1 MQKTIK
7 RLSKKTVSIL
17 MAMLLVFTSVSVA
30 MPAVFALTPAQAA
43 SNYNSNASANNTFN
57 LALTLAQNINS
68 YVSVWNGT
76 FSHSGN
82 SYNTG
87 SGNALG
93 QFKTNVRNAFSGNAG
108 TTAAG
113 WFGSKTGENYCPSSP
128 YSSNTTDAFGGTDG
142 SADEPSHALQSGHNN
157 RTWNEDITV
166 SKSRSVADALS
177 GDYANNPLGVPTS
190 VVTGV
195 SMTLYLSG
203 KSDCNHYDSDGGW
216 GHHRHV
222 VEFWYFRQAA
232 SYSTS
237 SSNTNYPLTQV
248 QNLKAALDAAN
259 KTQSNYTSAS
269 WSTYSSARS
278 TAQNMWNAIYANPYT
293 AIGTYGS
300 TTIQNAATA
309 LNNAIAGLQTTVT
322 LNGNGGTPTA
332 SSVAVTVGSGTTG
345 NFPAGSYSASRSDG
359 YSFNGWSTSS
369 SATSGTAS
377 GNISVGFN
385 ATLYATWTPT
395 NYTITYNTNGGTAIA
410 AKTYNRTSTDTLPAA
425 SGKAGYSFSTWKPA
439 ANSGTWSASS
449 TYNSGTSLNGK
460 YGNVTL
466 NAQWSPVGY
475 TITYDANGGSVSPG
489 TLSYN
494 IESTSTLAT
503 PSKTGYSFAGW
514 KPSAAAGN
522 WNAST
527 TYAAGASVKNMYGNV
542 TLVAQ
547 WNINQYTLTVNPN
560 GGTFNNSTANSSFTQ
575 NYQSTKTIDDATR
588 TAYTFSGWTLS
599 GSGSWN
605 GSNKTYTFGAGAGT
619 LTAGWTPINYTITY
633 NANGGSVDSAT
644 LGYNIE
650 ATSKLATPFREG
662 YTFTGWKPSA
672 DAGNW
677 SASSTYAAGS
687 AVTGKYGDVTLVA
700 QWQINQYTLTV
711 DPNGGS
717 WGGSTTN
724 ATFTQDY
731 QSTKEIA
738 DPSRTGY
745 TFTAWTLSGA
755 GSFDTSSK
763 TFTYGAGAS
772 TLKAGWNAN
781 IYTVQFDGNG
791 ATSGSTASFYK
802 TYEINAT
809 IPANG
814 FEKIGYTF
822 QGWSTGANGEKVYG
836 DGAVMSNDLST
847 VSGDT
852 VTLYA
857 VWEAIPYTVEIDLN
871 STDPLTTYSGPTG
884 GIYEETI
891 TLADPVRP
899 GYTFTGWTLISGS
912 GTLSGSDYTFGP
924 DNAKVRANW
933 SAISYTLTLDA
944 NEGVVDPSTITGIIY
959 DEVDVPDPY
968 REGYDFTGWTK
979 VSGKGTYA
987 NSKFTF
993 SDDDAQLQAG
1003 WEAIIYNVGID
1014 FNCIDEFG
1022 NDCSEDITFY
1032 EDMPGGCII
1041 GDEVP
1046 LGEPTRTGY
1055 NFVRWEL
1062 VSGNGTLENNVY
1074 TVRSSDAEIKAIWEA
1089 IPYTLT
1095 LDTHGGELAEGVSNQ
1110 ITSII
1115 YGTADVPTPTRE
1127 GYIFLDWEMVEG
1139 SKGMYADTRF
1149 HFEDGDATLK
1159 AQWQAIPYTLT
1170 VDLGCEDPTANYSGT
1185 VAESY
1190 IFLDTVEI
1198 PDPTRTGYDF
1208 AGWTITS
1215 DKAGSFIDKVY
1226 TFSSADVTFTA
1237 TWTAHTYHIAFD
1249 INNALATADDVKNM
1263 DAVDA
1268 TFDTAQNLPANEF
1281 TVFGYTFKGWAL
1293 TSDGEKAYDDGAEVI
1308 NLTTDKDVTVTLYA
1322 LWSPNQH
1329 EMTIEPY
1336 VTMELGVEPQMYYNG
1351 DLAPITFEGITR
1363 SRSACPSARAI
1374 PSSAGR
1380 SRKAARPAR
1389 R

>member
-222 VEFWYFRQAA
+222 VELWYFRQAA

-547 WNINQYTLTVNPN
+547 WTINQYTLTVNPN

-717 WGGSTTN
+717 W
-724 ATFTQDY
+724 
-731 QSTKEIA
+731 
-738 DPSRTGY
+738 
-745 TFTAWTLSGA
+745 
-755 GSFDTSSK
+755 
-763 TFTYGAGAS
+763 
-772 TLKAGWNAN
+772 
-781 IYTVQFDGNG
+781 
-791 ATSGSTASFYK
+791 
-802 TYEINAT
+802 
-809 IPANG
+809 
-814 FEKIGYTF
+814 
-822 QGWSTGANGEKVYG
+822 
-836 DGAVMSNDLST
+836 
-847 VSGDT
+847 
-852 VTLYA
+852 
-857 VWEAIPYTVEIDLN
+857 
-871 STDPLTTYSGPTG
+871 
-884 GIYEETI
+884 
-891 TLADPVRP
+891 
-899 GYTFTGWTLISGS
+899 
-912 GTLSGSDYTFGP
+912 
-924 DNAKVRANW
+924 
-933 SAISYTLTLDA
+933 
-944 NEGVVDPSTITGIIY
+944 
-959 DEVDVPDPY
+959 EV
-968 REGYDFTGWTK
+968 
-979 VSGKGTYA
+979 
-987 NSKFTF
+987 
-993 SDDDAQLQAG
+993 
-1003 WEAIIYNVGID
+1003 
-1014 FNCIDEFG
+1014 
-1022 NDCSEDITFY
+1022 
-1032 EDMPGGCII
+1032 
-1041 GDEVP
+1041 
-1046 LGEPTRTGY
+1046 
-1055 NFVRWEL
+1055 
-1062 VSGNGTLENNVY
+1062 
-1074 TVRSSDAEIKAIWEA
+1074 
-1089 IPYTLT
+1089 
-1095 LDTHGGELAEGVSNQ
+1095 H
-1110 ITSII
+1110 
-1115 YGTADVPTPTRE
+1115 
-1127 GYIFLDWEMVEG
+1127 
-1139 SKGMYADTRF
+1139 
-1149 HFEDGDATLK
+1149 
-1159 AQWQAIPYTLT
+1159 
-1170 VDLGCEDPTANYSGT
+1170 
-1185 VAESY
+1185 
-1190 IFLDTVEI
+1190 
-1198 PDPTRTGYDF
+1198 
-1208 AGWTITS
+1208 
-1215 DKAGSFIDKVY
+1215 
-1226 TFSSADVTFTA
+1226 
-1237 TWTAHTYHIAFD
+1237 
-1249 INNALATADDVKNM
+1249 
-1263 DAVDA
+1263 
-1268 TFDTAQNLPANEF
+1268 
-1281 TVFGYTFKGWAL
+1281 
-1293 TSDGEKAYDDGAEVI
+1293 
-1308 NLTTDKDVTVTLYA
+1308 
-1322 LWSPNQH
+1322 
-1329 EMTIEPY
+1329 
-1336 VTMELGVEPQMYYNG
+1336 
-1351 DLAPITFEGITR
+1351 
-1363 SRSACPSARAI
+1363 
-1374 PSSAGR
+1374 
-1380 SRKAARPAR
+1380 RKH
-1389 R
+1389 